1 MIEKELVNSK
11 IAVIGL
17 GNIGLPLAIELG
29 KKYITVG
36 FDLDSQRILSLKQ
49 GIDSR
54 NAHLPT
60 FTISEKLNFSTDIS
74 SLADCH
80 IYIVAVPTSTYADGK
95 PNLQALLAATQT
107 ISSLLKRNDLVIYE
121 STVFPGCTENICVP
135 ILELHSG
142 LKFNSDF
149 FVGYSPERINT
160 ADSLHTISN
169 TIKITAGSTPATAQ
183 KVDQL
188 YKSIVVAGT
197 FPVKSIKVAEAAKLV
212 ENAQRDINI
221 AFMNDVANIL
231 SSNEVP
237 FDEVWNASSSKWNF
251 LKFTPGLVGGDCL
264 PLASQYLD
272 YLSDGTTNTLSTA
285 RNINE
290 NVPHAIAKLIE
301 TKLKQNFGELTD
313 FHILILGVAYKP
325 NTSSIKGSLV
335 PTLIDA
341 LQMSQLNTDVYD
353 PVAEPSE
360 ILMLSKIVNE
370 KKYHLIIRATNHEVF
385 KDLDY
390 SSIGRDN
397 FLIFDINQFSF
408 K

>member
-1 MIEKELVNSK
+1 MIEKELDNSK
-11 IAVIGL
+11 IAVMGL

-29 KKYITVG
+29 KKYTTVG
-36 FDLDSQRILSLKQ
+36 FDLESQRILSLKQ

-54 NAHLPT
+54 NAHSPT
-60 FTISEKLNFSTDIS
+60 FTISEKLIFSTEIS
-74 SLADCH
+74 SLHDCN
-80 IYIVAVPTSTYADGK
+80 IYIVAVPTSTYNDGK
-95 PNLQALLAATQT
+95 PNLQALLAVTQT
-107 ISSLLKRNDLVIYE
+107 ISSLLKKNDLVIYE

-135 ILELHSG
+135 ILELYSG
-142 LKFNSDF
+142 LKFNNDF

-160 ADSLHTISN
+160 ADSLHTLSN
-169 TIKITAGSTPATAQ
+169 TIKITAGSTPVTAQ

-188 YKSIVVAGT
+188 YKSIVLAGT

-231 SSNEVP
+231 STNEVP
-237 FDEVWNASSSKWNF
+237 FDEVWDASSTKWNF

-285 RNINE
+285 RHINE
-290 NVPHAIAKLIE
+290 NVPYAIAKLVE

-313 FHILILGVAYKP
+313 FNVLILGVAYKP

-335 PTLIDA
+335 PTLIEA
-341 LQMSQLNTDVYD
+341 LQTSRLNTDVYD

-360 ILMLSKIVNE
+360 ILMLSKISDE
-370 KKYHLIIRATNHEVF
+370 KKYHLIIRATNHQVF
-385 KDLDY
+385 EDLDY
-390 SSIGRDN
+390 SSIGHDN
-397 FLIFDINQFSF
+397 FLNFDIHQFRF